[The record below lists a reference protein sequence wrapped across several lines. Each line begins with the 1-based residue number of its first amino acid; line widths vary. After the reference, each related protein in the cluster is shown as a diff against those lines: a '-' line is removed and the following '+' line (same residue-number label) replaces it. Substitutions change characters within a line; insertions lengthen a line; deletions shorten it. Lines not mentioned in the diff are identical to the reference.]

1 MNIDYLGEIAKQ
13 GFGYLLFA
21 GAILVVYFLYKEN
34 QKLNKEKVDLAN
46 QRVDDLKEAKDAY
59 ATLSSQ
65 TSKTA
70 ENTLSIVQNIQQILN
85 SWKKV

>member
-1 MNIDYLGEIAKQ
+1 MNIDYLAEIAKQ
-13 GFGYLLFA
+13 GFGYLLLA
-21 GAILVVYFLYKEN
+21 GSLFVVYFLYKEN

-46 QRVDDLKEAKDAY
+46 QRVEDLKEAKDAY

-70 ENTLSIVQNIQQILN
+70 ENTLTIVQNIQQILN
-85 SWKKV
+85 SFKKI